1 VFSDGSF
8 APIKNKNGDELRFN
22 FNDLSYTMPNTGVD
36 LIPQSTGIVEP
47 TTYYEESGA
56 PVRVYGSSRATSKI
70 VNERRL
76 KSRGQ

>member
-1 VFSDGSF
+1 
-8 APIKNKNGDELRFN
+8 
-22 FNDLSYTMPNTGVD
+22 MPNTGVD